1 MLSIEL
7 SKKIEHIFVSGIVL
21 QSAASQKGEWTMSRF
36 SEKVKHA
43 RLELGLTQPELGAA
57 VGVSLR
63 TILAYEKGEKE
74 PRAGT
79 LLKLAKALKVSSRFL
94 KDDDCDDPMEEI
106 EKDSYIMDARRQ
118 YGTRGEKQIRELMND
133 SVALMAGGEISE
145 EEKEKF
151 FNALMTAFVKSKEAA
166 KETYGRKKGK

>member
-1 MLSIEL
+1 
-7 SKKIEHIFVSGIVL
+7 
-21 QSAASQKGEWTMSRF
+21 MSRF

-118 YGTRGEKQIRELMND
+118 YGKRGERQIRELMND
-133 SVALMAGGEISE
+133 SVALMAGGEILE

>member
-1 MLSIEL
+1 
-7 SKKIEHIFVSGIVL
+7 
-21 QSAASQKGEWTMSRF
+21 
-36 SEKVKHA
+36 
-43 RLELGLTQPELGAA
+43 
-57 VGVSLR
+57 
-63 TILAYEKGEKE
+63 
-74 PRAGT
+74 
-79 LLKLAKALKVSSRFL
+79 
-94 KDDDCDDPMEEI
+94 MEEI

-118 YGTRGEKQIRELMND
+118 YGKRGERQIRELMND

>member
-1 MLSIEL
+1 
-7 SKKIEHIFVSGIVL
+7 
-21 QSAASQKGEWTMSRF
+21 MSRF

-106 EKDSYIMDARRQ
+106 EKDSYIMDACPD
-118 YGTRGEKQIRELMND
+118 D
-133 SVALMAGGEISE
+133 SLCQEQGS
-145 EEKEKF
+145 
-151 FNALMTAFVKSKEAA
+151 
-166 KETYGRKKGK
+166 RKGNLWTEKGKMKTTAEIFIVCLNLFFPLFFHQVSIQRDTPAGNIRV